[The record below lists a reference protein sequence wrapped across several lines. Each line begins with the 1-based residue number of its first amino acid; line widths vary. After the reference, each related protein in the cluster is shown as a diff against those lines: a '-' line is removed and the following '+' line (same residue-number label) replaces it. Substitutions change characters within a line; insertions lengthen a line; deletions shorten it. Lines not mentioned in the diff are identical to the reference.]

1 MIEMTENRLVMA
13 SSWRQERRRCG
24 YKVARGGIFMTT
36 ATFCN
41 FVVSLSAPQPIHNE
55 IIIGGK

>member
-1 MIEMTENRLVMA
+1 MIEMTEQISDGQQLETGEKQVWLW
-13 SSWRQERRRCG
+13 SG
-24 YKVARGGIFMTT
+24 RGGIFMMT

-41 FVVSLSAPQPIHNE
+41 FVVSLSAPQPIRNE